1 MGDAEL
7 VEILIRATR
16 AETSETEGVPGPFPG
31 QILKRWKW
39 KEVGGQA
46 AQHKEQ
52 THQAL
57 SLFPIDWSLGLGGHW
72 KAKVRGWLHERRVTE
87 GGERSGEL
95 RAGIRLRHIVVGVS
109 EWSPEW
115 GSIEMLVDEYLGL
128 ASEYRTRYPSR
139 WDI

>member
-7 VEILIRATR
+7 VEIWIRATP
-16 AETSETEGVPGPFPG
+16 TSWDVRDRRGSWPLPRSD
-31 QILKRWKW
+31 LKKIGKKW
-39 KEVGGQA
+39 AVK
-46 AQHKEQ
+46 QHNTKEQ
-52 THQAL
+52 TYQAL

-72 KAKVRGWLHERRVTE
+72 KTKVRGWLHKRRVTE

-115 GSIEMLVDEYLGL
+115 GSIEMLVEG
-128 ASEYRTRYPSR
+128 
-139 WDI
+139 